1 MIINTRLIIIST
13 LFSIILIS
21 CKKNHIDIP
30 TQEMKPNEL
39 RFFGLNENT
48 NSNIKQISEYLKKL
62 NQKKPFVNKFIKLAG
77 YPRWDKGFLIPK
89 DAINQLTQP
98 ETIVAD
104 STYIIPVVSETD
116 RFVTGAIIASIE
128 DSTAYRLVLLKD
140 YQSYNDEDAKAMF
153 IKAIMVLDAKVYG
166 YNKFKINDTIAITT
180 KEVYFSQ
187 RGTSGRSGKRN
198 ALESLSP
205 CDIIEIWYNPDGD
218 ACNCNGDEYYTGE
231 WYYEDAENCNNS
243 PAPVLIFIGGSGGG
257 GTSWPP
263 NYYTLPDLPLS
274 GGGTCGGGSGNPPY
288 SPIPTTELQK
298 MEYLIEQLNLNL
310 NEEFYLSI
318 HDGALNTIFNY
329 VHSSNTVNR
338 RNLAKWVINFIPN
351 NQDIPFSTLDNWY
364 FKQPEYKG
372 GEIVIDPSQIT
383 YDQVVQQTPL
393 PSLNS
398 FETNFPK
405 LGSSGSYTQMP
416 SPSVYHVVG
425 GSLAQSHI
433 NNPDQYSNA
442 CAIRGSRGL
451 LYSGITIPVLN
462 YNGSQRTQKGGDD
475 KNYILDAVSFNK
487 FMIDKFGD
495 TPNKLTQAD
504 ANDPQKLANLLKGK
518 NGIYVIIN
526 NDPSSNGAGYSG
538 HVDLILNGSCI
549 GGAYTT
555 PTGGVKSIRVWIL
568 N

>member
-1 MIINTRLIIIST
+1 M
-13 LFSIILIS
+13 
-21 CKKNHIDIP
+21 
-30 TQEMKPNEL
+30 
-39 RFFGLNENT
+39 
-48 NSNIKQISEYLKKL
+48 
-62 NQKKPFVNKFIKLAG
+62 
-77 YPRWDKGFLIPK
+77 
-89 DAINQLTQP
+89 
-98 ETIVAD
+98 
-104 STYIIPVVSETD
+104 
-116 RFVTGAIIASIE
+116 
-128 DSTAYRLVLLKD
+128 
-140 YQSYNDEDAKAMF
+140 
-153 IKAIMVLDAKVYG
+153 
-166 YNKFKINDTIAITT
+166 
-180 KEVYFSQ
+180 
-187 RGTSGRSGKRN
+187 
-198 ALESLSP
+198 
-205 CDIIEIWYNPDGD
+205 
-218 ACNCNGDEYYTGE
+218 
-231 WYYEDAENCNNS
+231 
-243 PAPVLIFIGGSGGG
+243 
-257 GTSWPP
+257 
-263 NYYTLPDLPLS
+263 PLS
-274 GGGTCGGGSGNPPY
+274 GGGTGGGGSGNPPY